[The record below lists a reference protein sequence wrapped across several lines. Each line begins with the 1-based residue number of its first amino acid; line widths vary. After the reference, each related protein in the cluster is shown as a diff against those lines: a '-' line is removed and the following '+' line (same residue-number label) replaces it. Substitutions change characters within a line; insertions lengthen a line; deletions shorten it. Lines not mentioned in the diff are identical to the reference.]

1 MIINLKKTTI
11 NGFLFIQSDLL
22 CVLPSLTIYVNRQ
35 SELNMQLPSFM
46 EVYKGLIS
54 TSSISSTDSNWDE
67 GNANV
72 IDKLACWMQAI
83 GFETDI
89 IKVSEGKFNLL
100 AKKGTGEGGLLLS
113 GHSDTVPFDQ
123 GRWNFDPHKLTE
135 ADNSFYGLGTADMK
149 GFFAFIFEAVK
160 KIDWSKQNKPL
171 YVLATCDEETTMLGV
186 RHFTDNTPIKPD
198 YCIIGEPTSL
208 VPIRGHKGHM
218 ANSIRVTGKSGHSSD
233 PALGINAIEIMHEI
247 LFAMMQL
254 RDKLIKEYHHPGFA
268 IPSPTLNLGHIH
280 GGDSANRICGCCELH
295 YDVRPLPGISLDSL
309 DNMLR
314 GALKEIE
321 AKWPGRVDITALHE
335 PIPGYECQNNQL
347 FIAGVEEICGTDSTT
362 VNYCTEAPFLQQ
374 LCPTLVLGPGSINQ
388 AHQPDE
394 YLAIEFIEPT
404 INVFSKAMYK
414 YCF

>member
-1 MIINLKKTTI
+1 MSTGKAKLI
-11 NGFLFIQSDLL
+11 
-22 CVLPSLTIYVNRQ
+22 
-35 SELNMQLPSFM
+35 MQLPSFI
-46 EVYKGLIS
+46 EVYQGLIS
-54 TSSISSTDSNWDE
+54 TSSISSTDPSWDE
-67 GNANV
+67 GNAHV
-72 IDKLACWMQAI
+72 IEKLDSWMQSL
-83 GFETDI
+83 GFETDVT
-89 IKVSEGKFNLL
+89 KVSAGKFNLL
-100 AKKGTGEGGLLLS
+100 AKKGTGEGGLLLA

-123 GRWNFDPHKLTE
+123 GRWNFDPHKLTQ
-135 ADNSFYGLGTADMK
+135 ADNRFYGLGTADMK
-149 GFFAFIFEAVK
+149 GFFAFIYEAVK
-160 KIDWSKQNKPL
+160 KVDWSKQTKPL
-171 YVLATCDEETTMLGV
+171 YVLATCDEETTMLGA
-186 RHFTDNTPIKPD
+186 RHFTDNSPIEPD

-233 PALGINAIEIMHEI
+233 PALGVNAIEIMHEI

-254 RDKLIKEYHHPGFA
+254 RDRLIKDYHHPGFA

-314 GALKEIE
+314 SALKEVE
-321 AKWPGRVDITALHE
+321 LKWPGRIEITALHE
-335 PIPGYECQNNQL
+335 PIPGYECQHNHP
-347 FIAGVEEICGTDSTT
+347 FIKGMEEISGTDSET

-374 LCPTLVLGPGSINQ
+374 LCPTLVLGPGSIEQ

-394 YLAIEFIEPT
+394 YLGFEFIEPT
-404 INVFSKAMYK
+404 IDVLSKAMHK